1 MTILSCVHMYPPHHM
16 CGSEMM
22 LHAINKHL
30 QSKGH
35 TVKVLVKGS
44 HRFKLENHM
53 VYDDIDLFGAD
64 SSNEMNLF
72 RTADLV
78 ITHLDYASWTQEMAS
93 IFNIPCVHLIHNDYD
108 RPHLRDSHKPQYVV
122 YNSKWI
128 GEKLKYPQESYI
140 LIPPTDWRHYDTK
153 VDVSKNEYITLINL
167 DGNKGGEILAK
178 LSAQMPNRK
187 FIGVIGSYSEPAK
200 TGQFINQPPNVEVL
214 GPQQDIRKVYERTR
228 ILIMPSK
235 YESWGRTATE
245 AMCSGIP
252 VICTPTSGLVENCGN
267 AGIFVRDREDI
278 EKWVKEI
285 NKLFDEKAYT
295 KASEKAKIRSRELD
309 PRKNLDEFAEW
320 LRKVQAAYPYK

>member
-1 MTILSCVHMYPPHHM
+1 MYPPHHM

-35 TVKVLVKGS
+35 TIKVLVKGS

-64 SSNEMNLF
+64 ESNEINLF

-78 ITHLDYASWTQEMAS
+78 ITHLDYSAWTQEMAS
-93 IFNIPCVHLIHNDYD
+93 IFRIPCVHLIHNDYD

-128 GEKLKYPQESYI
+128 KDKLGYPQESFI
-140 LIPPTDWRHYDTK
+140 LIPPTDFRHYDT
-153 VDVSKNEYITLINL
+153 NTNINLREHITLINL
-167 DGNKGGEILAK
+167 DQNKGGHILGKIAE
-178 LSAQMPNRK
+178 AMPDKK
-187 FIGVIGSYSEPAK
+187 FIGVIGSYSEPANI
-200 TGQFINQPPNVEVL
+200 GQHTHQPPNVEVL
-214 GPQQDIRKVYERTR
+214 GPQQDIRKVYERTK

-267 AGIFVRDREDI
+267 AGIFVRDRDDI
-278 EKWVKEI
+278 DQWVKEI
-285 NKLFDEKAYT
+285 TKLFNEKAYS

-309 PRKNLDEFAEW
+309 PRKNLDDFEQW
-320 LRKVQAAYPYK
+320 LGKAKASYPYR